1 MAMKTSNM
9 GCKLGMS
16 AVGAA
21 LVSTLVHLFLSSG
34 PLILVVA
41 LVLVGLGGGGGVYI
55 GEQVDPIKLPQ
66 TVAAFHSLVGLAA
79 MVTSIGNCV
88 EKGEGGFTMENIF
101 GLLGDF
107 IGGITLTGSIIAY
120 LKLDGKMSSAAWN
133 LPMKNLLN
141 IGALACFFVLS
152 YLYVKASSFFV
163 QVLIL
168 WLVAALACWMGV
180 HLVASV
186 G

>member
-41 LVLVGLGGGGGVYI
+41 LVLVALGGGGGVYI
-55 GEQVDPIKLPQ
+55 GQQVDPIKLPQ

-88 EKGEGGFTMENIF
+88 NGEGGFTMENIF

-120 LKLDGKMSSAAWN
+120 LKLDGKMASTAWN
-133 LPMKNLLN
+133 LPGKNFIN
-141 IGALACFFVLS
+141 IGSLLLFFVLS
-152 YLYVKASSFFV
+152 FIYLESSNPIV
-163 QVLIL
+163 
-168 WLVAALACWMGV
+168 
-180 HLVASV
+180 
-186 G
+186 

>member
-9 GCKLGMS
+9 GCKLGIS
-16 AVGAA
+16 AGGAA
-21 LVSTLVHLFLSSG
+21 LGSTLVHLFLSSG
-34 PLILVVA
+34 PLILLVA
-41 LVLVGLGGGGGVYI
+41 LVLVALGGGGGVYI
-55 GEQVDPIKLPQ
+55 GQQVDPIKLPQ

-133 LPMKNLLN
+133 LPMKNLIN
-141 IGALACFFVLS
+141 IGSLASFFVLS
-152 YLYVKASSFFV
+152 YLYVKSSNPIV
-163 QVLIL
+163 SG
-168 WLVAALACWMGV
+168 MT
-180 HLVASV
+180 
-186 G
+186 